1 MPEIADLGRFLIRA
15 QRDAEKSGADPRRP
29 KKRACTPSCC
39 CAPTMPSPTKVLRR
53 GDYVKSL
60 LTLNIFWVPVR
71 SNAPRSFPFLAQLCN
86 ILKIDK
92 DYRTY
97 ERVIREMKAKEDEM
111 AVTFVDKVSTCVMA

>member
-1 MPEIADLGRFLIRA
+1 MRRSPALTPGVRRNVLAPQVAVVHPLCR
-15 QRDAEKSGADPRRP
+15 RPRRF
-29 KKRACTPSCC
+29 
-39 CAPTMPSPTKVLRR
+39 CAGVIIV
-53 GDYVKSL
+53 DKSL
-60 LTLNIFWVPVR
+60 LPLNIFWVPVR